1 MDYLHYMLFCKMY
14 NSLSVTHK
22 CLKLHEKCR
31 VLVPQILKARM
42 FGLLIGYGMMCEKVT
57 KNILR

>member
-1 MDYLHYMLFCKMY
+1 MY

-42 FGLLIGYGMMCEKVT
+42 FGLFIGYGMMCEKVM